1 MRPPARPPTPARPS
15 TPVRTPT
22 LVRPPTPAQRRVV
35 DFIRRFV
42 AERGFPPTHAEIAT
56 GLGFA
61 SATAAAQHL
70 RLLVRKGVVAI
81 EPGRSR
87 GLKLLEAEA
96 PRGLVAPLDSLAPL
110 ASLAARPS
118 LASRGGGVRR
128 LPVIGEVA
136 AGQPILAQQH
146 LEREVE
152 LDGAL
157 FRAPADFLLR
167 VRGDSMVEA
176 GIEPDDLVA
185 VQRTPTV
192 SDGEIAVVRL
202 DDEVT
207 VKRFRLRGRG
217 TAQRVVLEPANAR
230 LQPFVVDPVRTQV
243 VIEGRVVG
251 LVRTQLRGRGR

>member
-1 MRPPARPPTPARPS
+1 MRPPNRPPTA
-15 TPVRTPT
+15 
-22 LVRPPTPAQRRVV
+22 AQRRVV

-42 AERGFPPTHAEIAT
+42 AERGFPPTHAEIAA

-96 PRGLVAPLDSLAPL
+96 RLGSLAPL
-110 ASLAARPS
+110 ASLAPQGS
-118 LASRGGGVRR
+118 LAPLALRGAREGVRR
-128 LPVIGEVA
+128 LPVVGEVA

-217 TAQRVVLEPANAR
+217 TARRVVLEPANAR

>member
-1 MRPPARPPTPARPS
+1 MRPPTTAQ
-15 TPVRTPT
+15 VRV
-22 LVRPPTPAQRRVV
+22 L
-35 DFIRRFV
+35 DFIRRFL
-42 AERGFPPTHAEIAT
+42 AQRGFPPTHAEIAA

-87 GLKLLEAEA
+87 GLRLLDGIVGGA
-96 PRGLVAPLDSLAPL
+96 SPL
-110 ASLAARPS
+110 AR
-118 LASRGGGVRR
+118 GGVRR

-136 AGQPILAQQH
+136 AGQPILAQEH
-146 LEREVE
+146 FEREVE
-152 LDGAL
+152 IDGAL

-167 VRGDSMVEA
+167 VRGDSMVDA
-176 GIEPDDLVA
+176 GIESGDLVA

-192 SDGEIAVVRL
+192 VDGEIAVVRL

-207 VKRFRLRGRG
+207 VKRFRWRGRG
-217 TAQRVVLEPANAR
+217 AARRVVLEPANAR
-230 LQPFVVDPVRTQV
+230 LQPFVVDPTRTQV

-251 LVRTQLRGRGR
+251 LVRTQLGRAGR

>member
-1 MRPPARPPTPARPS
+1 MRPPNRPPNRPPARPPARPPTS
-15 TPVRTPT
+15 
-22 LVRPPTPAQRRVV
+22 AQLRVV

-42 AERGFPPTHAEIAT
+42 AERGFPPTHAEIAA

-87 GLKLLEAEA
+87 GLKLLETEA
-96 PRGLVAPLDSLAPL
+96 PDSLAPL
-110 ASLAARPS
+110 ASLA
-118 LASRGGGVRR
+118 SRGAREGVRR

>member
-1 MRPPARPPTPARPS
+1 MRPPKRPPAGPLAGPLARPPTS
-15 TPVRTPT
+15 
-22 LVRPPTPAQRRVV
+22 AQRRVV
-35 DFIRRFV
+35 DFIRRFI
-42 AERGFPPTHAEIAT
+42 AERGFPPTHAEIAA

-70 RLLVRKGVVAI
+70 RLRVRKGVVAI

-87 GLKLLEAEA
+87 GLKLLEAA
-96 PRGLVAPLDSLAPL
+96 RDSVASL
-110 ASLAARPS
+110 ASLAPRGARE
-118 LASRGGGVRR
+118 GVRR

-136 AGQPILAQQH
+136 AGQPILAQQN

-176 GIEPDDLVA
+176 GIESDDLVA

-192 SDGEIAVVRL
+192 ADGEIAVVRL

-207 VKRFRLRGRG
+207 VKRFRLRGSG
-217 TAQRVVLEPANAR
+217 TARRVVLEPANAR